1 MLVVFD
7 SLTGQTKRFAQ
18 KLGYDSIHVKLYEG
32 EPNDDIF
39 LVTRNINFGSIP
51 ATTKYFLDLYKDRV
65 VGVAVSGNK
74 NWGEN
79 FGKAGDLIEAIYQ
92 IPLIL
97 KFEGSG
103 FPKDVELVKTWLRN
117 KEEREEG
124 VSI

>member
-18 KLGYDSIHVKLYEG
+18 KLEYPTIHIKLYEG
-32 EPNDDIF
+32 DPNCDIF

-51 ATTKYFLDLYKDRV
+51 ETTKNFLDLYKDRV
-65 VGVAVSGNK
+65 IGVAVSGNK

-79 FGKAGDLIEAIYQ
+79 YGKAGDSIQALYN

-103 FPKDVELVKTWLRN
+103 FPKDVLLVKEWLKN
-117 KEEREEG
+117 KKERRG

>member
-1 MLVVFD
+1 MFVVFD

-18 KLGYDSIHVKLYEG
+18 NLGYPSVHIKLYEG
-32 EPNDDIF
+32 KPESDIF

-51 ATTKYFLDLYKDRV
+51 ETTKAFLDQYKDRV

-79 FGKAGDLIEAIYQ
+79 FGRAGDLIEAQYG

-103 FPKDVELVKTWLRN
+103 FKQDVAFVKNWLLA
-117 KEEREEG
+117 KEEREED
-124 VSI
+124 